1 MTRLGVQLT
10 PWQSA
15 RDMVAVGEV
24 LAGSVDIIWVQDQ
37 VQARNVYVVL
47 AALARTG
54 CDIGTNVTY
63 PAGRSPLEMASAA
76 ATLGELLP
84 DGRQLVIG
92 MGTGGALVKSL
103 FDNVG
108 VVDRVAETICLMK
121 ALWTGNPVRLDD
133 FPAVGSWLHF
143 RPGAITQLT
152 VPVPTPPAVLIA
164 GVGPKILA
172 VAGRHADGL
181 ICPSNLPST
190 SLAAFRS
197 GRFGELS
204 GLTIAAANRPEAAPP
219 LRLVYGI
226 NVSVARDGDAARAH
240 ARRQL
245 ALVLGNPGLWRDLE
259 AVGLDPSCGEAVRQA
274 FDDGLGVEGA
284 AKRVSASLADSLI
297 VAGTPEECI
306 AGMVQ
311 LRDLAAAHGYEEFF
325 IGAPLGPDPLEA
337 AELLATEVIP
347 SVWPERARA
356 RR

>member
-15 RDMVAVGEV
+15 REMVAVGEA

-37 VQARNVYVVL
+37 VQARNVYVML

-84 DGRQLVIG
+84 EGRQLVIG

-108 VVDRVAETICLMK
+108 VVERVGETICLMRE
-121 ALWTGNPVRLDD
+121 LWSGAPVKLDD
-133 FPAVGSWLHF
+133 FPALGAWLHF
-143 RPGAITQLT
+143 RPGAVAQLT
-152 VPVPTPPAVLIA
+152 VPVPRPPAILIA

-190 SLAAFRS
+190 SLAAFRT

-204 GLTIAAANRPEAAPP
+204 GLSVAAASRPVGAPP

-226 NVSVARDGDAARAH
+226 NVSVARDGAAARAH

-259 AVGLDPSCGEAVRQA
+259 AVGLDASCGEAVRNA
-274 FDDGLGVEGA
+274 FDEGLGVEGA
-284 AKRVSASLADSLI
+284 AKQVSPELADSLI
-297 VAGTPEECI
+297 VAGTPEECV
-306 AGMVQ
+306 AGMTQ
-311 LRDLAAAHGYEEFF
+311 LRDLATAHGYEEFF

-337 AELLATEVIP
+337 AELLADVVIP
-347 SVWPERARA
+347 GVWPDRARA
-356 RR
+356 RA

>member
-15 RDMVAVGEV
+15 RDMVAVGEA
-24 LAGSVDIIWVQDQ
+24 LARSVDIIWVQDQ

-47 AALARTG
+47 AALSGTG

-84 DGRQLVIG
+84 DGRRLVIG

-103 FDNVG
+103 YDNVG
-108 VVDRVAETICLMK
+108 VVERVAETMGLMR
-121 ALWTGNPVRLDD
+121 ALWTGEKVQLDD
-133 FPAVGSWLHF
+133 FPALGAWLHL
-143 RPGAITQLT
+143 RPGAVSQLT
-152 VPVPTPPAVLIA
+152 VPVPRPPEILIA

-172 VAGRHADGL
+172 TAGRHADGL

-190 SLAAFRS
+190 SLASFRS
-197 GRFGELS
+197 GRFAELS
-204 GLTIAAANRPEAAPP
+204 GLSVATANRPAGAAP

-226 NVSVARDGDAARAH
+226 NVSVARDGAAGRAH

-259 AVGLDPSCGEAVRQA
+259 AVGLDSSCGEAVRRA
-274 FDDGLGVEGA
+274 FEDGLGVEGA
-284 AKRVSASLADSLI
+284 AKQVSPALADSLI
-297 VAGTPEECI
+297 VAGTPEECVEGV
-306 AGMVQ
+306 AQ

-325 IGAPLGPDPLEA
+325 IGAPLGPDPMEA
-337 AELLATEVIP
+337 AGLLANVVIP
-347 SVWPERARA
+347 SVWPERARP
-356 RR
+356 